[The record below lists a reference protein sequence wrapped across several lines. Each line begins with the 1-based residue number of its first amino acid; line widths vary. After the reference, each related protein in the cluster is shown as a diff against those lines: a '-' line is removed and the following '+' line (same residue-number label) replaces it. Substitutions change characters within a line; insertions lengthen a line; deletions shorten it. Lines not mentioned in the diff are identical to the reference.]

1 MAEEEQDPEQDPV
14 KSVPPGCLMPMIV
27 VGALFALLTA
37 FCVANLGDS
46 DKPSP
51 VYERCAAALRANGYS
66 EADPGWLPAVG
77 RCMEGLS
84 PSTTKR

>member
-1 MAEEEQDPEQDPV
+1 MAEEEKAASPL
-14 KSVPPGCLMPMIV
+14 PPGCLTPVVWAIV
-27 VGALFALLTA
+27 VFALLMGVCT
-37 FCVANLGDS
+37 FSVVSNLGDS